1 MLGPARIRDV
11 PAEIEELPRIDFV
24 LSMLQQY
31 TLARDAIRP
40 AATLVLTV
48 LRCCTVSHNHYDHLD
63 SNSIKRIAQVS
74 PDATWYVPSGLRVC
88 HQRVRTSHL
97 VSGHHRL
104 IDRERECVCARLI
117 VLVQQPLLESHSVRN
132 VVELS
137 WWEEHKQDSTDIR
150 VVCLP
155 SQHWSRR
162 MSCTQ
167 CTASGESGL
176 TCHLIDIDLR
186 RSIRQ

>member
-104 IDRERECVCARLI
+104 IDRERERESVCVCVCKTDCTCATATIGIAFGTQCCRAFMVGGAQARLDRHTRCVPSI
-117 VLVQQPLLESHSVRN
+117 AALESTYVMHAMHR
-132 VVELS
+132 
-137 WWEEHKQDSTDIR
+137 
-150 VVCLP
+150 
-155 SQHWSRR
+155 
-162 MSCTQ
+162 
-167 CTASGESGL
+167 
-176 TCHLIDIDLR
+176 
-186 RSIRQ
+186 